1 MVARADTSQGQ
12 AGARLVDPMRERG
25 RPLSRFRPPSVRQG
39 HSPRRGLRFSGTV
52 FLPVGRS
59 ALGMAARPAP
69 PRLHPGPG
77 SAIQI
82 SWNRVR
88 LPGQGRKAL
97 AGLSGKDGCDLRSDV
112 VDRITAE
119 QVSILTPPGG
129 QVRLPDSLAC
139 PLQVGKV
146 SIFERGFG
154 GYVSTSASAAHI
166 LTTKL
171 TGRVDIHVDHD
182 INGELDVLSVSILDP
197 KRCLAFYC
205 SSRQPN

>member
-1 MVARADTSQGQ
+1 
-12 AGARLVDPMRERG
+12 MRERG
-25 RPLSRFRPPSVRQG
+25 RPLSRFRPPSVREG
-39 HSPRRGLRFSGTV
+39 HSPRRAFAFLGLCSSRWEG
-52 FLPVGRS
+52 PPWEWQP
-59 ALGMAARPAP
+59 ARP
-69 PRLHPGPG
+69 L
-77 SAIQI
+77 
-82 SWNRVR
+82 RVSTR
-88 LPGQGRKAL
+88 GRRRYPDLLESREVARQGRKAL